1 MMQRRNMILGGFA
14 VLGLGGWALTSNLG
28 GGSRSTELPN
38 LAGAANAQTTSGDF
52 DTSSITDMVLGNPDA
67 DVTVVEYASFTC
79 PHCADFHSG
88 AFKQLK
94 ADFIDTGKIKFI
106 YREVYFDR
114 PGLWASMIARCG
126 GQEKFFGIADL
137 IYKGQSN
144 WARAGEP
151 AAIVNEL
158 RKIARLAGID
168 NDTIEACLQDAE
180 NAQTLVAWFEE
191 NKNRDD
197 ITSTP
202 SFLINGTKKS
212 NMPYAEM
219 KALIDA
225 EMGS

>member
-1 MMQRRNMILGGFA
+1 MILGGFA
-14 VLGLGGWALTSNLG
+14 VLGLGGWALTNNMG
-28 GGSRSTELPN
+28 TRNSTDLTN

-52 DTSSITDMVLGNPDA
+52 DTSSIADMVLGNPDA
-67 DVTVVEYASFTC
+67 EVTVVEYASFTC
-79 PHCADFHSG
+79 PHCAAFHSG
-88 AFKQLK
+88 AYKQLK

-126 GQEKFFGIADL
+126 GQEKFFGITDL

-158 RKIARLAGID
+158 RKIARLAGMD
-168 NDTIEACLQDAE
+168 NDTIEACLQDAD

-202 SFLINGTKKS
+202 SFLINGTKQS

-219 KALIDA
+219 KALIEA
-225 EMGS
+225 ELGS